1 MIQLYIDAPVASF
14 PRRFAHDYRE
24 SYRYPPLTTV
34 FGCILSFIGE
44 LDITAY
50 PIDSVDVGVINKY
63 PAISS
68 VCIKYRNI
76 AYMPGGKHAKARE
89 KSYSPGIYPAS
100 LYSKPNIKEVVTG
113 TKIVAQINNEPLAA
127 KVLYS
132 LHGACDRFGIL
143 SLGESSAIV
152 NCIREYRPEDGKIFW
167 LPHNYKI

>member
-68 VCIKYRNI
+68 ICVKQRNFP
-76 AYMPGGKHAKARE
+76 YMPGGKHAKTRE
-89 KSYSPGIYPAS
+89 KSYPPGVYPSS
-100 LYSKPNIKEVVTG
+100 LYSKPNIKEIVFG
-113 TKIVAQINNEPLAA
+113 TKIVAQINNESLAA
-127 KVLYS
+127 RVCYS
-132 LHGACDRFGIL
+132 LHSGGDRFGVL

-152 NCIREYRPEDGKIFW
+152 NCIREYRPEDGDIFW
-167 LPHNYKI
+167 LPQNYRN